1 MIDTRTRDFIKSY
14 EIKGNTINVTYGT
27 GESQPFEIEKKNEI
41 KSKFD
46 KQITDLQNIIKKAK
60 EESKR
65 RKIHSYLNIGI
76 ILASLITLGSVAPGL
91 LPIVS
96 LGSVTAGNGVL
107 YLINK
112 KKIKELDKTANSSE
126 INNIIYM
133 LQQSEKTNKENTN
146 NYTNEYLSSIK
157 NNKKDN
163 ISNLDDNVYEEEMVK
178 KVA

>member
-14 EIKGNTINVTYGT
+14 EIKGNNINVTYGT
-27 GESQPFEIEKKNEI
+27 GETQPFEIEKKNEI

-65 RKIHSYLNIGI
+65 RKIHSYLNVGI
-76 ILASLITLGSVAPGL
+76 ILASLITLGSVAPGF

-96 LGSVTAGNGVL
+96 LGSVAAGNGVL

-146 NYTNEYLSSIK
+146 KYTNEYLSSIK

-178 KVA
+178 KAA

>member
-14 EIKGNTINVTYGT
+14 EIKGNNINVTYGT
-27 GESQPFEIEKKNEI
+27 GETQPFEIEKKNEI

-65 RKIHSYLNIGI
+65 RKIHSYLNVGI

-96 LGSVTAGNGVL
+96 LGSVAAGNGVL

-146 NYTNEYLSSIK
+146 KYTNEYLSSIK

-178 KVA
+178 KTA